1 MENWKLLSNLTGN
14 KKRYPWKEW
23 GPSKGTSIKKDTRE
37 KSEDPP
43 KARVLKKYYYIKGVT
58 IPNPLVK

>member
-14 KKRYPWKEW
+14 
-23 GPSKGTSIKKDTRE
+23 KKDTRE

-58 IPNPLVK
+58 IPNSQVK